1 MGGMADEVAD
11 FDLVESIGLLLRR
24 IALDP
29 LAVIAH
35 KSSMFSSKLKLGD
48 R

>member
-11 FDLVESIGLLLRR
+11 FDLVETIRLLLGR
-24 IALDP
+24 ILLDP
-29 LAVIAH
+29 QAVIAH